1 MRGRS
6 GHDKAKPQSGRISA
20 LAGRQGRLRAC
31 IPGLPQ
37 SNLQRSRNLVTTSI
51 IKSDGVPRPV
61 AGGGG
66 AFQWWGGAPDWQTGA
81 GFMMI
86 SLLNAVTN
94 VVLRRGPSRSDGSSL

>member
-51 IKSDGVPRPV
+51 IKSDGVPGLRPG
-61 AGGGG
+61 AAALFSGGEGHL
-66 AFQWWGGAPDWQTGA
+66 TGKPA
-81 GFMMI
+81 
-86 SLLNAVTN
+86 L
-94 VVLRRGPSRSDGSSL
+94 VL

>member
-51 IKSDGVPRPV
+51 IKSDGVPRPS

-66 AFQWWGGAPDWQTGA
+66 AFQWWGGAPGRQTGA
-81 GFMMI
+81 GFY
-86 SLLNAVTN
+86 
-94 VVLRRGPSRSDGSSL
+94 DE

>member
-51 IKSDGVPRPV
+51 IKSDVVPGLRPGRRRFSVVGFLWGAEDPRSKWSTV
-61 AGGGG
+61 AV
-66 AFQWWGGAPDWQTGA
+66 
-81 GFMMI
+81 
-86 SLLNAVTN
+86 VTF
-94 VVLRRGPSRSDGSSL
+94 

>member
-31 IPGLPQ
+31 IHGLPQ

-66 AFQWWGGAPDWQTGA
+66 AFQWWVRFLLADLSSEPLAPRVSVGCY
-81 GFMMI
+81 
-86 SLLNAVTN
+86 L
-94 VVLRRGPSRSDGSSL
+94 

>member
-51 IKSDGVPRPV
+51 IKSDTTPGLRPGAAALFSGGEGLL
-61 AGGGG
+61 AGKP
-66 AFQWWGGAPDWQTGA
+66 AP
-81 GFMMI
+81 
-86 SLLNAVTN
+86 
-94 VVLRRGPSRSDGSSL
+94 VL